1 MRKERMRSRS
11 ILFVFALG
19 CLVKKNASQETRDPN
34 PVELRVAQEIRNT
47 LIPMTFPLT
56 FDGSEPRLGS
66 SKDLFQLV
74 QFSDFQCPPCA
85 QAAKALNQIAAKPN
99 VSLRF
104 KHYPL
109 SSICNPTVSTLFHE
123 DACRA
128 SLASECAHK
137 QGQFWALNQLIF
149 DNQEDLSREN
159 IDAIA
164 KRLGLDL
171 NGFATCME
179 DPSTMNKIQSDITA
193 GKQVNVKGTPT
204 IFIGYQ
210 GSWYQW
216 ERSIEDLSEMF
227 MILEQK

>member
-1 MRKERMRSRS
+1 MRIGS
-11 ILFVFALG
+11 ILWFLTLG
-19 CLVKKNASQETRDPN
+19 CSQKNAAQGTKEPN

-85 QAAKALNQIAAKPN
+85 EAAKVLNQIAAKPN

-109 SSICNPTVSTLFHE
+109 SSICNPTVSALVHE

-137 QGQFWALNQLIF
+137 QGQFWEMNRLIF

-159 IDAIA
+159 INGLA
-164 KRLGLDL
+164 KRLGLDQ

-204 IFIGYQ
+204 IFIGHE

-216 ERSIEDLSEMF
+216 SGSIEDLSDIF
-227 MILEQK
+227 MIITER